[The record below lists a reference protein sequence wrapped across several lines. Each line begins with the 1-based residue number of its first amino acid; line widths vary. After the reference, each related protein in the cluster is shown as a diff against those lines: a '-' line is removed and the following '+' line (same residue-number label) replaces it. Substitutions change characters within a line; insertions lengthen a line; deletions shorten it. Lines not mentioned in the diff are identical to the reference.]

1 MALFEK
7 IDKKTFEQKNEA
19 LKNII
24 ESFDFGF
31 VQAIFVMIAQS
42 LGLYNS
48 KSLSAKFLK
57 R

>member
-7 IDKKTFEQKNEA
+7 IDKKTFEKRNEA

-31 VQAIFVMIAQS
+31 V
-42 LGLYNS
+42 
-48 KSLSAKFLK
+48 
-57 R
+57 